1 MYSNGIQSY
10 VKTNIS
16 TSDPVKLVIMCYE
29 GAIDSLKLAKEKIKE
44 EDYEKK
50 AKAIIKAQDII
61 DELLCSLDFEK
72 GGTIAGNL
80 SSLYNYML
88 RRILHGDV
96 NKDTGAI
103 DEVIG
108 MLSELLSA
116 WQTIYFQKDMQ
127 TRPDANHFN
136 ENKAPVSSGSISA

>member
-10 VKTNIS
+10 VKTDIS

-29 GAIDSLKLAKEKIKE
+29 GAIENLKLAKEKITEK
-44 EDYEKK
+44 DYEKK

-72 GGTIAGNL
+72 GGAIASNL

-96 NKDTGAI
+96 NRDISAI

-108 MLSELLSA
+108 MLDELLSA
-116 WQTIYFQKDMQ
+116 WQSIYLQKDIQ
-127 TRPDANHFN
+127 TRSVTDNFSQ
-136 ENKAPVSSGSISA
+136 NKTAMSSGYISV

>member
-10 VKTNIS
+10 VKTDIS

-29 GAIDSLKLAKEKIKE
+29 GAIENLKLAKEKITEK
-44 EDYEKK
+44 DYEKK

-72 GGTIAGNL
+72 GGAIASNL

-96 NKDTGAI
+96 NRDISAI

-108 MLSELLSA
+108 MLDELLSA
-116 WQTIYFQKDMQ
+116 WQSIYLQKDIQ
-127 TRPDANHFN
+127 TRSVTDNFSQ
-136 ENKAPVSSGSISA
+136 NKTAMSSGYISA

>member
-10 VKTNIS
+10 VKTDIS

-29 GAIDSLKLAKEKIKE
+29 GAIENLKLAKEKITEK
-44 EDYEKK
+44 DYEKK

-72 GGTIAGNL
+72 GGAIASNL

-96 NKDTGAI
+96 NRDISAI

-108 MLSELLSA
+108 MLDELLSA
-116 WQTIYFQKDMQ
+116 WQSIYLQKDIQ
-127 TRPDANHFN
+127 PRSATDNFSQ
-136 ENKAPVSSGSISA
+136 NKTAMTSGYISV